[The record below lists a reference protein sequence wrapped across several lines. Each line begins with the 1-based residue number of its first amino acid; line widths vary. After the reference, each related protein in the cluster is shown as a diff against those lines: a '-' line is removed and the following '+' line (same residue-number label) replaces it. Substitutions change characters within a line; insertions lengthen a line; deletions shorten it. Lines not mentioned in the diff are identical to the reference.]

1 MITIAHPSGYLPER
15 QYIFHVVFGEFLGIA
30 YRTQETAATAI
41 EITLDGDAS
50 NRKLC
55 LPDILFA
62 TSPFEWLTKRNCPRL
77 PLREY
82 RIRWNGANNRSIQ
95 EALPV
100 LFGTG
105 AEESSR
111 GSWGSEA
118 IDLPIDIFGSAFFVL
133 TRYEEIVSGEKDEW
147 GRFPAHCSILCRADI
162 SRRPIVDEYVE
173 LLWEALRQ
181 LWPQL
186 TRKPRT
192 FGLHITHD
200 VDHPLWNLNKNAV
213 AVLTTSARDV
223 ALRRDWRL
231 ASQRWKSFRLAARED
246 YREDPYNTF
255 DFIMDQSE
263 QIGVKSAFFLKG
275 GRTSPAHDS
284 EYSLNAP
291 WARALIRKIADR
303 GHEVG
308 IHPSFETFGDRAAIS
323 REFLTVRRAC
333 EEEGIRQSV
342 WGGRQHYLRWSNPI
356 TWQNWED
363 AGLQFDSTLGFAEV
377 IGFRCGTSHEYPCY
391 NLVSRERLKLRER
404 PLIVMD
410 STLYSYMRLGR
421 QELIDATVGLA
432 ATCRR
437 FGGNFTLLWHNSN
450 LLTRAGKEA
459 YQTILRALRA
469 ELGGPG

>member
-1 MITIAHPSGYLPER
+1 MISIAHPSGYLLER
-15 QYIFHVVFGEFLGIA
+15 GYIFDVVFREFLGIE
-30 YRTQETAATAI
+30 YRTQETATKAI
-41 EITLDGDAS
+41 EVTLDGDAS
-50 NRKLC
+50 NRKLS
-55 LPDILFA
+55 LPDTLFA
-62 TSPFEWLTKRNCPRL
+62 TSPFEWLTKRSCPRL

-82 RIRWNGANNRSIQ
+82 RIRWNGSGNRPIQ
-95 EALPV
+95 EVLPI
-100 LFGTG
+100 LFGNG
-105 AEESSR
+105 AEGSSR
-111 GSWGSEA
+111 GSWGSET
-118 IDLPIDIFGSAFFVL
+118 IDLPIDIFGSTFFVL

-147 GRFPAHCSILCRADI
+147 GRFPAQCSILYRAGI
-162 SRRPIVDEYVE
+162 SRHPIVDEYVE
-173 LLWEALRQ
+173 LLWEALRH

-186 TRKPRT
+186 KRKPRT

-213 AVLTTSARDV
+213 ALLMASAKDV
-223 ALRRDWRL
+223 ALRRNWNL
-231 ASQRWKSFRLAARED
+231 ASQRWRSFRLAARED

-255 DFIMDQSE
+255 DFIMDLSE
-263 QIGVKSAFFLKG
+263 RIGVKSAFFLKG
-275 GRTSPAHDS
+275 GCTSPAHDS

-291 WARALIRKIADR
+291 WARALIRNIAER
-303 GHEVG
+303 GHEIG
-308 IHPSFETFGDRAAIS
+308 IHPSFETFGDCAAIS
-323 REFLTVRRAC
+323 REFLAVRRAC

-356 TWQNWED
+356 TWQSWED

-410 STLYSYMRLGR
+410 TTLYSYMRLGQ

-450 LLTRAGKEA
+450 LLTGEGKEA
-459 YQTILRALRA
+459 YQSIVEALGT
-469 ELGGPG
+469 ELGGPS